1 MWKAAETLHVSA
13 DDRILLEEFLRSGN
27 TPQKVAFRIRIVLEA
42 SRGKS
47 NNELAQN
54 LSTTRVTVLKW
65 RQRYLDSGVE
75 GVLEDA
81 PGRGRKKA
89 IDPEKEAAI
98 VKATLET
105 KPKNATQWSTR
116 SLASEQGVSDT
127 TVLRIW
133 HGHHLQRR
141 SSKRAP
147 IRGSWRKCVT
157 WWASI

>member
-65 RQRYLDSGVE
+65 RQRYLEWGVE

-81 PGRGRKKA
+81 PGRGRKLN
-89 IDPEKEAAI
+89 
-98 VKATLET
+98 V
-105 KPKNATQWSTR
+105 
-116 SLASEQGVSDT
+116 
-127 TVLRIW
+127 
-133 HGHHLQRR
+133 
-141 SSKRAP
+141 
-147 IRGSWRKCVT
+147 
-157 WWASI
+157 